1 MSETKAGQ
9 MAPDLQLT
17 LLDGSIWTL
26 SEAKGQP
33 ILLNFFNSTCPW
45 CQSEMPRLG
54 KVYDH
59 VKQQKFNVP
68 MIGVITSQET
78 PQSAVQFALN
88 CGLDMPLALDDN
100 RSASAIFGIERVP
113 TLVLIDAGG
122 AIARVYEGA
131 SEQLSGIVEQALFA
145 AARGDAAPTLELVG
159 NGCAPE

>member
-1 MSETKAGQ
+1 MSQTKAGQ
-9 MAPDLQLT
+9 TAPALQLT
-17 LLDGSIWTL
+17 LLDGSTWTL

-33 ILLNFFNSTCPW
+33 LLLNFFNGTCPW

-59 VKQQKFNVP
+59 LKEQKFHVP
-68 MIGVITSQET
+68 MIGIIASQET
-78 PQSAVQFALN
+78 AESAVQFALH
-88 CGLDMPLALDDN
+88 CGLDMPLALDGK
-100 RSASAIFGIERVP
+100 RAASAAFGIKRVP
-113 TLVLIDAGG
+113 TLILIDAQGLLS
-122 AIARVYEGA
+122 RVYEGA